1 MVASPR
7 DISLLYGNI
16 PFKEA
21 IDLIIITIQQE
32 MVIINIAVT
41 IMGKEVSG
49 TIILL
54 GYIYKRGH
62 HRGP

>member
-1 MVASPR
+1 MVASPG